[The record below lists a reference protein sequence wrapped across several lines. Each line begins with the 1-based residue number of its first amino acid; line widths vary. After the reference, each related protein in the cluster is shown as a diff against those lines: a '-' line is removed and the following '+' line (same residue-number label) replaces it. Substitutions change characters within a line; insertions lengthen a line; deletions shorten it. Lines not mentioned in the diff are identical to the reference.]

1 MTCEWDRCCD
11 LDNNDNAFTRIQ
23 ANKRVSRRRLAQDIN
38 VPQNLRGL
46 LERRVQVDIDRE
58 EKVTGT
64 HADEIEA
71 MLGYVGSVG
80 TALWYEIEE
89 DRSKVCCRLGRS
101 LFYHGLT
108 TSRGTILR

>member
-1 MTCEWDRCCD
+1 MTCEWDCCCD
-11 LDNNDNAFTRIQ
+11 LDSIDNAFTRVQ
-23 ANKRVSRRRLAQDIN
+23 ANKRVSCHCLARDIN

-46 LERRVQVDIDRE
+46 LERGVQVDIDWE

-64 HADEIEA
+64 HAKEIEA

-89 DRSKVCCRLGRS
+89 DRSKVRCCLGRS

-108 TSRGTILR
+108 TS